1 MLKLNNRIFK
11 LLLGCV
17 IFSMVI
23 ISGAVYAKSLTIDLT
38 GKVRKVDEVAN
49 REIVIWKIKDEIV
62 TSDDAKEKLVKDLNK
77 KSVDEL
83 NKIDKKPYTVTT
95 DANGVASLGNLSTG
109 TYYAR
114 VADNGKVE
122 IFPFVFYVDEN
133 SPNDVTIMPKGRHEV
148 PPPDN
153 HVELF
158 KVSADDVPLAGA
170 VFNLYKVVNGEETLV
185 KSNLITDSNGKISI
199 NGIELGEYIFEE
211 VQAPEG
217 YRIKN
222 SRTRFVVNGGTTKV
236 VVVNYKDSDGGKRFR
251 KIDSDSKAPI
261 EGVHFIVT
269 KRVNG
274 YDERVK
280 INGKDLVLVSDKD
293 GYFSVDN
300 LPFGTYFVWEV
311 KPAGGYEPLGELQS
325 FVIDENSLVNDLVI
339 KNTPIPP
346 PPEDRDK
353 PKPPPE
359 GGEKPK
365 KPPRDKDKPKKP
377 RRIPKTGDI
386 SLILMSIFGVICSS
400 WGGVLVKE
408 NK

>member
-11 LLLGCV
+11 LLLSCV

-38 GKVRKVDEVAN
+38 GEGRNANDVAN
-49 REIVIWKIKDEIV
+49 REIVIWKIKDTIV
-62 TSDDAKEKLVKDLNK
+62 TSDEKEKLVKDLNSWTDGALSK
-77 KSVDEL
+77 EYK
-83 NKIDKKPYTVTT
+83 NKTTVTT
-95 DANGVASLGNLSTG
+95 DNKGVASLADFKSG

-114 VADNGKVE
+114 VRNVSGKFE
-122 IFPFVFYVDEN
+122 FFPFVFTVDVAN
-133 SPNDVTIMPKGRHEV
+133 KDDVTIKPKGRHEV

-170 VFNLYKVVNGEETLV
+170 VFNLYKVVGGEESLV
-185 KSNLITDSNGKISI
+185 MSNLITDSNGKIRI
-199 NGIELGEYIFEE
+199 DNIELGEYIFEE

-222 SRTRFVVNGGTTKV
+222 VRTRFVVNGGTTKV

-251 KIDSDSKAPI
+251 KIDSDSKKPI
-261 EGVHFIVT
+261 EGVRFIVT
-269 KRVNG
+269 RNVNG

-280 INGKDLVLVSDKD
+280 INGKDLVLISDKD
-293 GYFSVDN
+293 GYFAVDN
-300 LPFGTYFVWEV
+300 LPFGTYSLWEV
-311 KPAGGYEPLGELQS
+311 KPAGGYEPLSGAES
-325 FVIDENSLVNDLVI
+325 FVIDGNSLELDKVVENKPV
-339 KNTPIPP
+339 P
-346 PPEDRDK
+346 PPEKDK

-386 SLILMSIFGVICSS
+386 SLILMSIFGVVCSI

>member
-1 MLKLNNRIFK
+1 MLKLNNKIFK
-11 LLLGCV
+11 LLLSCV

-38 GKVRKVDEVAN
+38 GKDRKANEVAN

-62 TSDDAKEKLVKDLNK
+62 NSTDKEKLVKDLSSLTNDDLSK
-77 KSVDEL
+77 NYEYKT
-83 NKIDKKPYTVTT
+83 TVTT
-95 DANGVASLGNLSTG
+95 DGNGVAKLDGFKTG

-114 VADNGKVE
+114 VTDNGKVE
-122 IFPFVFYVDEN
+122 IFPFIFIVDEAN
-133 SPNDVTIMPKGRHEV
+133 KNDVTILPKGRHEV
-148 PPPDN
+148 PPDN
-153 HVELF
+153 NVELL

-185 KSNLITDSNGKISI
+185 MSNLITDSKGKIRI
-199 NGIELGEYIFEE
+199 DNIELGEYIFEE

-222 SRTRFVVNGGTTKV
+222 VRTRFVVNGGTTKV

-251 KIDSDSKAPI
+251 KIDSDSKKPI
-261 EGVHFIVT
+261 EGVRFIVT
-269 KRVNG
+269 RNVNG

-280 INGKDLVLVSDKD
+280 INGKDLVLISDKD
-293 GYFSVDN
+293 GYFAVDN
-300 LPFGTYFVWEV
+300 LPFGTYSLWEV
-311 KPAGGYEPLGELQS
+311 KPAGGYEPLSGAES
-325 FVIDENSLVNDLVI
+325 FVIDGNSLELDKVVENKPV
-339 KNTPIPP
+339 PP
-346 PPEDRDK
+346 PPDDE
-353 PKPPPE
+353 
-359 GGEKPK
+359 EKPK
-365 KPPRDKDKPKKP
+365 KPPKDKDKPKKP

-386 SLILMSIFGVICSS
+386 SLILMSIFGVICSI

>member
-1 MLKLNNRIFK
+1 
-11 LLLGCV
+11 
-17 IFSMVI
+17 MVI

-38 GKVRKVDEVAN
+38 GKDRKANEVAY
-49 REIVIWKIKDEIV
+49 REIVIWKIKDEII
-62 TSDDAKEKLVKDLNK
+62 TSDEDKEKLVKELDK
-77 KSVDEL
+77 KSIDEL
-83 NKIDKKPYTVTT
+83 RIYGNPTT
-95 DANGVASLGNLSTG
+95 YKTDGNGVAKLGNLNTG

-114 VADNGKVE
+114 VTDNGKVE
-122 IFPFVFYVDEN
+122 IFPFVFTVNEAN
-133 SPNDVTIMPKGRHEV
+133 NNDVTILPKGRHEI
-148 PPPDN
+148 PPDN

-170 VFNLYKVVNGEETLV
+170 VFNLYKVVGGEETLV
-185 KSNLITDSNGKISI
+185 MSNLITDSNGKISI
-199 NGIELGEYIFEE
+199 KGIELGEYIFEE

-222 SRTRFVVNGGTTKV
+222 VRTRFVVNGGTTKV

-251 KIDSDSKAPI
+251 KIDSDSKKPI
-261 EGVHFIVT
+261 EGVRFIVT
-269 KRVNG
+269 RNENG

-280 INGKDLVLVSDKD
+280 INGKDLVLISDKD
-293 GYFSVDN
+293 GYFAVDN
-300 LPFGTYFVWEV
+300 LPFGTYSLWEV
-311 KPAGGYEPLGELQS
+311 KPAGGYEPLSGAES
-325 FVIDENSLVNDLVI
+325 FVIDGNSLELDKVVENKPV
-339 KNTPIPP
+339 P
-346 PPEDRDK
+346 PPEKDK

-365 KPPRDKDKPKKP
+365 KPPKDKDKPKKP

-386 SLILMSIFGVICSS
+386 SLILMSIFGVVCSI

>member
-1 MLKLNNRIFK
+1 MLNFKNRIFK

-23 ISGAVYAKSLTIDLT
+23 ISGAVYAKSLSIDLN
-38 GKVRKVDEVAN
+38 GKDRNANDVAN

-62 TSDDAKEKLVKDLNK
+62 TSDKDKEKLVKDLKDFTNDALSEK
-77 KSVDEL
+77 YKD
-83 NKIDKKPYTVTT
+83 NTTVTT
-95 DANGVASLGNLSTG
+95 DVNGVASLGNLSTG

-114 VADNGKVE
+114 VTDVDGKVK
-122 IFPFVFYVDEN
+122 IYPFVFTVDEKN
-133 SPNDVTIMPKGRHEV
+133 PNDVTILPKGRHEI
-148 PPPDN
+148 PPDN

-185 KSNLITDSNGKISI
+185 MSNLITDSKGKISI
-199 NGIELGEYIFEE
+199 KGIELGEYIFEE
-211 VQAPEG
+211 VQAPAG

-222 SRTRFVVNGGTTKV
+222 VRTRFVVNGGTTKV

-251 KIDSDSKAPI
+251 KIDSDSKKPI
-261 EGVHFIVT
+261 EGVRFIVT
-269 KRVNG
+269 RNVNG

-280 INGKDLVLVSDKD
+280 INGKDLVLISDKD
-293 GYFSVDN
+293 GYFAVDN
-300 LPFGTYFVWEV
+300 LPFGTYSLWEV
-311 KPAGGYEPLGELQS
+311 KPAGGYEPLSGAES
-325 FVIDENSLVNDLVI
+325 FVIDGNSLELDKVVENKPV
-339 KNTPIPP
+339 PP
-346 PPEDRDK
+346 PPDDE
-353 PKPPPE
+353 
-359 GGEKPK
+359 EKPK
-365 KPPRDKDKPKKP
+365 KPPKGKDKPKKP

-386 SLILMSIFGVICSS
+386 SLILMSIFGVICSI

>member
-1 MLKLNNRIFK
+1 
-11 LLLGCV
+11 
-17 IFSMVI
+17 MVI
-23 ISGAVYAKSLTIDLT
+23 ISGAVYAKSLSIDLN
-38 GKVRKVDEVAN
+38 GEGRNANDVAN

-62 TSDDAKEKLVKDLNK
+62 TSDKDKEDLAKNLYSWSDAALSKEYKNK
-77 KSVDEL
+77 T
-83 NKIDKKPYTVTT
+83 TVTT
-95 DANGVASLGNLSTG
+95 DNKGVASLGNLSTG

-114 VADNGKVE
+114 VRNVSGKFE
-122 IFPFVFYVDEN
+122 FFPFVFTVNEANKD
-133 SPNDVTIMPKGRHEV
+133 DVTIKPKGRHEV

-185 KSNLITDSNGKISI
+185 MSNLITDSNGKISI
-199 NGIELGEYIFEE
+199 KGIELGEYIFEE

-222 SRTRFVVNGGTTKV
+222 VRTRFVVNGGTTKV
-236 VVVNYKDSDGGKRFR
+236 VVVNYKDSDGGKRFK
-251 KIDSDSKAPI
+251 KIDSDSKKPI
-261 EGVHFIVT
+261 EGVRFIVT

-293 GYFSVDN
+293 GYFAVDN
-300 LPFGTYFVWEV
+300 LPFGTYSLWEV
-311 KPAGGYEPLGELQS
+311 KPAGGYEPLSGAES
-325 FVIDENSLVNDLVI
+325 FVIDGNSLELDKVVENKLV
-339 KNTPIPP
+339 PP
-346 PPEDRDK
+346 PPDDE
-353 PKPPPE
+353 
-359 GGEKPK
+359 EKPK
-365 KPPRDKDKPKKP
+365 KPPKDKDKPKKP

-386 SLILMSIFGVICSS
+386 SLILMSIFGVICSI

>member
-38 GKVRKVDEVAN
+38 GNNRKVDEVAN

-95 DANGVASLGNLSTG
+95 DANGVSSLGNLSTG

-114 VADNGKVE
+114 VSDNGKVE
-122 IFPFVFYVDEN
+122 IFPFVFYIDEN

-199 NGIELGEYIFEE
+199 KGIELGEYLFEE
-211 VQAPEG
+211 VQAPAG

-222 SRTRFVVNGGTTKV
+222 VRTRFVVNGGTTKV
-236 VVVNYKDSDGGKRFR
+236 VVVNYKDSDGGKRFK

-261 EGVHFIVT
+261 EGVRFIVT

-346 PPEDRDK
+346 PPEKDK

-386 SLILMSIFGVICSS
+386 SLILMSIFGVICSI
-400 WGGVLVKE
+400 WGGILVKE

>member
-1 MLKLNNRIFK
+1 MLNFKNRIFK

-23 ISGAVYAKSLTIDLT
+23 ISGAVYAKSLSIDLT
-38 GKVRKVDEVAN
+38 SKDRKVDEVAN
-49 REIVIWKIKDEIV
+49 REIVIWKIDNKII
-62 TSDDAKEKLVKDLNK
+62 TSDKDKENLAKNLYSWSDAALSEKYKDNTT
-77 KSVDEL
+77 VRT
-83 NKIDKKPYTVTT
+83 NDK
-95 DANGVASLGNLSTG
+95 GVAKLDGFKSG

-114 VADNGKVE
+114 VPDVDGKVK
-122 IFPFVFYVDEN
+122 IYPFVFTVDEDN
-133 SPNDVTIMPKGRHEV
+133 KNDVTIMPKGRHEV

-185 KSNLITDSNGKISI
+185 MSNLITDSKGKIRI
-199 NGIELGEYIFEE
+199 DNIELGEYIFEE

-222 SRTRFVVNGGTTKV
+222 VRTRFVVNGGTTKV

-251 KIDSDSKAPI
+251 KIDSDSKKPI
-261 EGVHFIVT
+261 EGVRFIVT
-269 KRVNG
+269 RNENG

-280 INGKDLVLVSDKD
+280 INGKDLVLISDKD
-293 GYFSVDN
+293 GYFAVDN
-300 LPFGTYFVWEV
+300 LPFGTYSLWEV
-311 KPAGGYEPLGELQS
+311 KPAGGYEPLSGAES
-325 FVIDENSLVNDLVI
+325 FVIDGNSLELDKVVENKPV
-339 KNTPIPP
+339 P
-346 PPEDRDK
+346 PPEKDK

-365 KPPRDKDKPKKP
+365 KPPKDKDKPKKP

-386 SLILMSIFGVICSS
+386 SLILMSIFGVICSI

>member
-11 LLLGCV
+11 LLLSCV

-38 GKVRKVDEVAN
+38 GEGRNANDVAN
-49 REIVIWKIKDEIV
+49 REIVIWKIKDTIV
-62 TSDDAKEKLVKDLNK
+62 TSEEKEKLVKDLNSWTDAALSK
-77 KSVDEL
+77 EYKD
-83 NKIDKKPYTVTT
+83 NTTVRT

-114 VADNGKVE
+114 VRNVSGKFE
-122 IFPFVFYVDEN
+122 FFPFVFTVNEANKD
-133 SPNDVTIMPKGRHEV
+133 DVTIKPKGRHEV

-185 KSNLITDSNGKISI
+185 MSNLITDSNGKISI
-199 NGIELGEYIFEE
+199 KGIELGEYIFEE

-222 SRTRFVVNGGTTKV
+222 VRTRFVVNGGTSKV
-236 VVVNYKDSDGGKRFR
+236 VVVNYKDSDGGKRFK
-251 KIDSDSKAPI
+251 KIDSDSKKPI
-261 EGVHFIVT
+261 EGVRFIVT
-269 KRVNG
+269 RNVNG

-293 GYFSVDN
+293 GYFAVDN
-300 LPFGTYFVWEV
+300 LPFGTYSLWEV
-311 KPAGGYEPLGELQS
+311 KPAGGYEPLSGAES
-325 FVIDENSLVNDLVI
+325 FVIDGNSLELDKVVENKPV
-339 KNTPIPP
+339 P
-346 PPEDRDK
+346 PPEKDK

-365 KPPRDKDKPKKP
+365 KPPKDKDKPKKP

-386 SLILMSIFGVICSS
+386 SLILMSIFGVICSI